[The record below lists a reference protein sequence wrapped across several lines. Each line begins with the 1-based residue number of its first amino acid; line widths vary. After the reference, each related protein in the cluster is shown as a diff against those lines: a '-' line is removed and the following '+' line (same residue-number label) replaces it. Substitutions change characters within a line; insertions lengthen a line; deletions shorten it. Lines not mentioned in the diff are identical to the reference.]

1 MSTRY
6 SKNQRDG
13 FSVPQGY
20 EGANVPDEIEV
31 PSNTIE
37 DVDKSV
43 FELFDKQ
50 LPFQY
55 DRSGT
60 MTRVPVIFASGERF
74 AILRR
79 RKPLR
84 DKTGALI
91 LPIISI
97 MRTSVTQTNTI
108 GGGTSEVE
116 TQVIK
121 RKLSKEDSYYQR
133 LINSR
138 NEQNSRDLAIDSLRP
153 DSEDRLRSERGKL
166 LSAPEGMQPVLGKN
180 FYEIYE
186 IPPVKFFTAVY
197 EITFWTQY
205 TQQMNDLLMVMMSLY
220 QNNTQRTF
228 RLQTSKGYWFVG
240 YAGEQMSNGDNF
252 DGFADDERL
261 IKYSF
266 EMTVPSYLVGADFPG
281 SMKTLRRFLSAPEIS
296 FASWYESPDKK
307 RDTSMGIP
315 SGDPSDYIFDDLR
328 LESESKPA
336 QSIGISRKAFQNY
349 NNFVNLEG
357 YALGKTS
364 NVNSKGETT
373 YRGVQVHVSKQTDDI

>member
-6 SKNQRDG
+6 TKNQRDG
-13 FSVPQGY
+13 FSIPLGY
-20 EGANVPDEIEV
+20 EGANVPETVEV

-37 DVDKSV
+37 DVDKAV

-74 AILRR
+74 AVLRR

-91 LPIISI
+91 LPIVSI
-97 MRTSVTQTNTI
+97 MRTSVSQTNAI
-108 GGGTSEVE
+108 GGGISELQ
-116 TQVIK
+116 TQTIR

-138 NEQNSRDLAIDSLRP
+138 REQNSQDLAVDPRQP
-153 DSEDRLRSERGKL
+153 GSEGRLRSERREL
-166 LSAPEGMQPVLGKN
+166 LTAPEGTQPVLGKN
-180 FYEIYE
+180 IYEIYE
-186 IPPVKFFTAVY
+186 IPPVKFFTATY
-197 EITFWTQY
+197 EVTFWTQY
-205 TQQMNDLLMVMMSLY
+205 TQQMNDLMMAMMSLY
-220 QNNTQRTF
+220 ENNVQRTF

-240 YAGEQMSNGDNF
+240 YVGEQMGNSDNF

-266 EMTVPSYLVGADFPG
+266 EMTVPSYLVGAEFPG
-281 SMKTLRRFLSAPEIS
+281 SMKPMRRFLSAPEVS
-296 FASWYESPDKK
+296 FASWYEDPDEE

-328 LESESKPA
+328 LEGESKPA
-336 QSIGISRKAFQNY
+336 QSIGIARKAFKNSKDSA
-349 NNFVNLEG
+349 NLEG
-357 YALGKTS
+357 YALDRTS
-364 NVNSKGETT
+364 SVNSKGETT
-373 YRGVQVHVSKQTDDI
+373 YRGVQVFVSKRSDGI

>member
-6 SKNQRDG
+6 SKQQRDG
-13 FSVPQGY
+13 FSIPLGH
-20 EGANVPDEIEV
+20 EGANVPVNIEM

-43 FELFDKQ
+43 FELFDKH

-74 AILRR
+74 AVLRR

-91 LPIISI
+91 LPIISV
-97 MRTSVTQTNTI
+97 MRTNITQTSTI

-116 TQVIK
+116 TQVIR
-121 RKLSKEDSYYQR
+121 RKLSKEDALYQR

-138 NEQNSRDLAIDSLRP
+138 KEQNSLDLAIDPDRP
-153 DSEDRLRSERGKL
+153 DGNSRLRSERREVIA
-166 LSAPEGMQPVLGKN
+166 SNEGMQPVLGKN
-180 FYEIYE
+180 VYEIYE
-186 IPPVKFFTAVY
+186 IPPVKFFTATY

-205 TQQMNDLLMVMMSLY
+205 TQQMNDLLMATMSLY

-228 RLQTSKGYWFVG
+228 RLQTSKGYWFVA
-240 YAGEQMSNGDNF
+240 YIGEQMSNGDNF

-261 IKYSF
+261 IKYTF
-266 EMTVPSYLVGADFPG
+266 EMTVPSYLIGAEFPG
-281 SMKTLRRFLSAPEIS
+281 AMKPIRRFLSAPEVS
-296 FASWYESPDKK
+296 FASWYEDLDQE

-315 SGDPSDYIFDDLR
+315 SGNPSDYIFSDMFTDQDG
-328 LESESKPA
+328 KPA
-336 QSIGISRKAFQNY
+336 QSIPAQGIGIARRAFANA
-349 NNFVNLEG
+349 NENSKVDG
-357 YALGKTS
+357 YALDRTAS
-364 NVNSKGETT
+364 ANARGETT
-373 YRGVQVHVSKQTDDI
+373 YRGVQVFIKR

>member
-20 EGANVPDEIEV
+20 EGANVPDSIEV

-37 DVDKSV
+37 DVDKAV
-43 FELFDKQ
+43 FELFDKH

-74 AILRR
+74 AVLRR

-91 LPIISI
+91 LPIVSI

-116 TQVIK
+116 TQVIR

-138 NEQNSRDLAIDSLRP
+138 REQNSRDLAIDPLRP
-153 DSEDRLRSERGKL
+153 DSEDRLRSERQEL
-166 LSAPEGMQPVLGKN
+166 LTAPEGMQPVLGKN
-180 FYEIYE
+180 IYEIYE
-186 IPPVKFFTAVY
+186 IPPVKFFTATY
-197 EITFWTQY
+197 EVTFWTQY
-205 TQQMNDLLMVMMSLY
+205 TQQMNDLLMATMSLY

-266 EMTVPSYLVGADFPG
+266 EMTVPSYLVGAEFPG
-281 SMKTLRRFLSAPEIS
+281 SMKSLRRFLSAPEIS
-296 FASWYESPDKK
+296 FASWYEDPDQA
-307 RDTSMGIP
+307 RDTSMGIQ
-315 SGDPSDYIFDDLR
+315 SNNPSDYIFDDLR
-328 LESESKPA
+328 LEGESKPA
-336 QSIGISRKAFQNY
+336 QSIGIARKAFQNSSDAS
-349 NNFVNLEG
+349 NLDG
-357 YALGKTS
+357 YALDRTS
-364 NVNSKGETT
+364 SINSKGETT
-373 YRGVQVHVSKQTDDI
+373 YRGVQVFISKRSSDA

>member
-1 MSTRY
+1 MMSTRY
-6 SKNQRDG
+6 SKQQRDG
-13 FSVPQGY
+13 FSNPAGY
-20 EGANVPDEIEV
+20 EGANVPDGIEL

-43 FELFDKQ
+43 FELFDKH

-74 AILRR
+74 AVLRR

-91 LPIISI
+91 LPIISV
-97 MRTSVTQTNTI
+97 MRTSIAQTNTI

-116 TQVIK
+116 TQVIR
-121 RKLSKEDSYYQR
+121 RKLSKEDAYYQR

-138 NEQNSRDLAIDSLRP
+138 REQNSLDLAVDPDRP
-153 DSEDRLRSERGKL
+153 DVGSRLRSERREVIA
-166 LSAPEGMQPVLGKN
+166 SNEGMQPTLGKN
-180 FYEIYE
+180 IYEIYE
-186 IPPVKFFTAVY
+186 IPPVKFFTATY
-197 EITFWTQY
+197 EVTFWTQY
-205 TQQMNDLLMVMMSLY
+205 TQQMNDLLMATMSLY

-228 RLQTSKGYWFVG
+228 RLQTSKGYWFVA

-266 EMTVPSYLVGADFPG
+266 EMTVPSYLIGADFPG
-281 SMKTLRRFLSAPEIS
+281 SMKPIRRFLSAPEVS
-296 FASWYESPDKK
+296 FASWYENPNQE
-307 RDTSMGIP
+307 RDTSLGIF
-315 SGDPSDYIFDDLR
+315 SGNPSDYIFGNLFTKYDG
-328 LESESKPA
+328 KPA
-336 QSIGISRKAFQNY
+336 QSIGIARRAFAN
-349 NNFVNLEG
+349 VNDAANVDG
-357 YALGKTS
+357 YALDRTAS
-364 NVNSKGETT
+364 VNARGETT
-373 YRGVQVHVSKQTDDI
+373 YRGVQVFIKR

>member
-6 SKNQRDG
+6 SRQQRDG
-13 FSVPQGY
+13 FSNPSGY
-20 EGANVPDEIEV
+20 EGANVPDGIEL

-43 FELFDKQ
+43 FELFDKH

-74 AILRR
+74 AVLRR

-91 LPIISI
+91 LPIISV
-97 MRTSVTQTNTI
+97 MRTSITQTNAI

-121 RKLSKEDSYYQR
+121 RKLSKEDAYYQR

-138 NEQNSRDLAIDSLRP
+138 REQNSLDLAVDPDRP
-153 DSEDRLRSERGKL
+153 DVESRLRSERREVIA
-166 LSAPEGMQPVLGKN
+166 SNEGMQPTLGKN
-180 FYEIYE
+180 VYEIYE
-186 IPPVKFFTAVY
+186 IPPVKFFTATY
-197 EITFWTQY
+197 EVTFWTQY
-205 TQQMNDLLMVMMSLY
+205 TQQMNDLLMATMSLY

-228 RLQTSKGYWFVG
+228 RLQTSKGYWFVA

-261 IKYSF
+261 IKYTF
-266 EMTVPSYLVGADFPG
+266 EMTVPSYLIGADFPG
-281 SMKTLRRFLSAPEIS
+281 SMKPIRRFLSAPEVS
-296 FASWYESPDKK
+296 FASWYENPDQE
-307 RDTSMGIP
+307 RDTSLGIF
-315 SGDPSDYIFDDLR
+315 SGNPSDYIFGNLFTKYDG
-328 LESESKPA
+328 KPA
-336 QSIGISRKAFQNY
+336 QSIGIARRAFAN
-349 NNFVNLEG
+349 VNDAANVDG
-357 YALGKTS
+357 YALDRTAS
-364 NVNSKGETT
+364 VNARGETT
-373 YRGVQVHVSKQTDDI
+373 YRGVQVFIKR